1 MAGLRLGR
9 LFISSHV
16 WLSAPARP
24 KIYARFAIIESVV
37 NDRDRRGA
45 GHGLSVKL
53 MRDIPMAQTYSIPD
67 DISFYTRYGHGT
79 TPVSPPSRPLRNSLI
94 AAAAALAFAG
104 VAITYG
110 VGRLP
115 PVEKFKPAITPMS
128 FIISDAQPRTPLETL
143 PPDVAAQART
153 QPSPVSAT
161 VRAPDIPAALYGEYG
176 EPARRDVAVD
186 DDAPPTY
193 PDAAA
198 TADTM
203 AEPSDAIVDDP
214 QDDAPQTADQM

>member
-1 MAGLRLGR
+1 
-9 LFISSHV
+9 
-16 WLSAPARP
+16 
-24 KIYARFAIIESVV
+24 
-37 NDRDRRGA
+37 
-45 GHGLSVKL
+45 
-53 MRDIPMAQTYSIPD
+53 MAQTYSIPD

-79 TPVSPPSRPLRNSLI
+79 TRIAPPSRPLRNSLI

-104 VAITYG
+104 AAITYG

-128 FIISDAQPRTPLETL
+128 FIISDARPRTPLETL

-153 QPSPVSAT
+153 QPVHVNAT
-161 VRAPDIPAALYGEYG
+161 VTAPDIPEALYGEA
-176 EPARRDVAVD
+176 PRQNVAVD
-186 DDAPPTY
+186 DPPPIY
-193 PDAAA
+193 PDAAT

-214 QDDAPQTADQM
+214 QDDAPQTADGM